1 MAALFGRDVGVLFAA
16 TGTAA
21 NSLALSALSPRYGAI
36 YAHQDA
42 HVVGD
47 EGGAPEFF
55 TQGARLVPLPGAA
68 GKLTPTVVE
77 AAVARGTGSGSPIP
91 KPAALSITQATESGT
106 VYREAEIKALAAVAR
121 KHELKVHMDG
131 ARFANAV
138 AFLEKADRGARLA
151 DITWKAGVDALS
163 LGLTKNGALMAE
175 AALLFDADKA
185 TEIEWLR
192 KRSGHVVSK
201 AWPIA
206 AQFLAMLENDHW
218 LELARHANAMAAA
231 LAQGLAGAGHA
242 LGFEVEANEIFVV
255 LPKTVIARARQDG
268 AKFYEW
274 PASGIAGRPASRRGR
289 RSGPTGDV
297 VCDARGRSRAVP
309 RHCARIA
316 PWDRRHL
323 SYNIGCSD
331 SLPLEASR
339 PEERA
344 GRDACD
350 PRLLLPLQI
359 QRTRQIAQRRLVVGG
374 HGPVTH
380 RDAAQ
385 GRQLEAAGD
394 EAQDRSRVHRRVVD
408 EAAAGERRDDDRRN
422 ARARPPA
429 VALGRRDVVPDAAI
443 LVIGDDDQHV
453 RPLRAL
459 LEMADDIGDMGDR
472 RPGCRHSPN
481 AR

>member
-1 MAALFGRDVGVLFAA
+1 MNFASDNWAGASPRIIEALARGAGGFAPAYGTDDLTRELKARLAALFGRDVGVLFAA

-121 KHELKVHMDG
+121 THELKVHMDG

-151 DITWKAGVDALS
+151 DLTWKAGVDALS

-274 PASGIAGRPASRRGR
+274 PAAALPEDQRPGAGEDLVRLVTSFATRAEEVERFLAI
-289 RSGPTGDV
+289 
-297 VCDARGRSRAVP
+297 ARG
-309 RHCARIA
+309 
-316 PWDRRHL
+316 
-323 SYNIGCSD
+323 
-331 SLPLEASR
+331 
-339 PEERA
+339 
-344 GRDACD
+344 
-350 PRLLLPLQI
+350 
-359 QRTRQIAQRRLVVGG
+359 
-374 HGPVTH
+374 
-380 RDAAQ
+380 
-385 GRQLEAAGD
+385 
-394 EAQDRSRVHRRVVD
+394 
-408 EAAAGERRDDDRRN
+408 
-422 ARARPPA
+422 
-429 VALGRRDVVPDAAI
+429 
-443 LVIGDDDQHV
+443 
-453 RPLRAL
+453 
-459 LEMADDIGDMGDR
+459 
-472 RPGCRHSPN
+472 
-481 AR
+481 